1 MMRVLV
7 IEDERRVR
15 EFIARGL
22 RAERWTVSE
31 AASGLDGLELA
42 RGGGFDVIIL
52 DLMLPGVPG
61 LDVCRILRTEGLST
75 PILMLTAL
83 DDVADKVEGLR
94 AGADDYLAKPFH
106 FEELIARLQALT
118 RRRVPST
125 PGESEL
131 IVGDL
136 VLDLETMEVRRG
148 SREIRLT
155 AKELAI
161 LELLMRAPGK
171 VMSRQRILAAVWGSN
186 EDPLTNIVDVYMARL
201 RKRIDADEP
210 QALLETVRGHGYRLA
225 RLEPIAHG

>member
-155 AKELAI
+155 VKELAI